1 MILLILLPTFLEQFA
16 LCVMRGCCQLSSVLV
31 PLQNWSQVLSFA
43 CCIFISIS
51 GPGLSAEFPPC
62 CWGHLAALFLS
73 SLWCLWQCNSFIKS
87 KVLLHVLSVCFS
99 THSLRKFV
107 ALPSVSG
114 LYLVL
119 GSSNQRIINLY
130 KIIHCIGSLEKP
142 LSND

>member
-1 MILLILLPTFLEQFA
+1 MVSPVPSRGGNDLPCSAALFLEQFS

-31 PLQNWSQVLSFA
+31 PLQNWSQELSFA

-62 CWGHLAALFLS
+62 CWDHLAALFLS
-73 SLWCLWQCNSFIKS
+73 GLWCLWQCDSFIKS
-87 KVLLHVLSVCFS
+87 KVLLHVLSCVCFS
-99 THSLRKFV
+99 TRSLRKFV

-119 GSSNQRIINLY
+119 GSSNQKIINLY
-130 KIIHCIGSLEKP
+130 KIIH
-142 LSND
+142 